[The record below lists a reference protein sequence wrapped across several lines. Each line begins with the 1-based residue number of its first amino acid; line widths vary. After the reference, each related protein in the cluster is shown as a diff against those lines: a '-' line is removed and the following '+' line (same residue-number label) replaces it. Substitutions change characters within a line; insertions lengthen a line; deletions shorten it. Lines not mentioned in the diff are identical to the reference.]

1 MQQLS
6 YSLDDLENLAHK
18 QRGKVIRFTQTGDNQ
33 IRVNYL
39 LELQLT
45 LIGHTDDAL
54 KFQYS
59 FGNWAADFLA
69 KGAKRVWGNIR
80 TKKLTLDTQAK
91 MVQVNLAVFS
101 AFAPYFKTHRIQ
113 AAVIRDNTLMV
124 DLIEK

>member
-6 YSLDDLENLAHK
+6 YSLNDLENLAHK
-18 QRGKVIRFTQTGDNQ
+18 QSGKVIRFTQTGDNQ

-54 KFQYS
+54 KFKYS
-59 FGNWAADFLA
+59 FGSWAAGLLA
-69 KGAKRVWGNIR
+69 KGAERVWGDIR

-91 MVQVNLAVFS
+91 IIQVNLAVFA
-101 AFAPYFKTHRIQ
+101 AFAPYFKTHHIQ